1 MKIDK
6 PTGTD
11 NLNKVAGKKKTQ
23 AQEGTGRSF
32 KTDLNKASGDQTP
45 VAQTG
50 VKTVPPAAMGAKGAA
65 VSLGLMSQSID
76 EATKLVAQSP
86 EVREKLVAEL
96 KGKIERG
103 EYKID
108 SRKVA
113 DKMIR
118 SGFIDILIKPI

>member
-1 MKIDK
+1 MKIEK

-11 NLNKVAGKKKTQ
+11 NLNIIAGKKKPQ

-32 KTDLNKASGDQTP
+32 KSDLNKASGNQP
-45 VAQTG
+45 LVAQTG
-50 VKTVPPAAMGAKGAA
+50 VKTISPAVMGVKGAA
-65 VSLGLMSQSID
+65 VSLGLMSQGID

-86 EVREKLVAEL
+86 EIREKLVAEL

-103 EYKID
+103 EYKIN